1 MPLEQGNSKEAISHN
16 IETEVAAGKPQKQAV
31 AIALHT
37 AKDESMSPKFSYSD
51 DATEHTMVP
60 TSGLPERVTLEQ
72 MNERNKQY
80 WKHDI
85 SDPGNTNAP
94 VIINQQ

>member
-1 MPLEQGNSKEAISHN
+1 
-16 IETEVAAGKPQKQAV
+16 
-31 AIALHT
+31 
-37 AKDESMSPKFSYSD
+37 MSNPDFGYKD
-51 DATEHTMVP
+51 DATEHTMIP

-80 WKHDI
+80 WRHDI
-85 SDPGNTNAP
+85 ADPGNTNAP